1 MTSLRRV
8 EANADVDPGAPG
20 GKALSRLDLRPM
32 GASAV
37 EDSRIRAL
45 AHRGA
50 VPDQAIRDGARDIL
64 TTIQQDG
71 SAALI
76 DYNRRF
82 GGGSADGRIVIRA
95 DELTRAAADLEPN
108 IRTAIDAAIA
118 NVSRFAVSQ
127 RPSDTTTSIIPGVDI
142 ERRWVPVARAG
153 AYVPG
158 GGAAYPSSLIMTV
171 VPAQIAGVASIVVA
185 TPAASDGTVDAV
197 LLGTAGVL
205 GVDALI
211 VAGGAQAIGAL
222 AFGLADL
229 DIEPVDLIVGPGNAW
244 VTAAKLELAGRV
256 AIDLPAGPSEGMV
269 IATPPADP
277 DRVAADLLT
286 QAEHGPDSPAL
297 LITTDVAFADA
308 VERAVWTRVAA
319 APRAAVL
326 HEALTHHGRILL
338 VADIETAV
346 AIANA
351 YAPEHLSIDVPD
363 LEEAVG
369 AIRNAGSVFVG
380 PWAPESAGDYG
391 TGANHVLPTGGLA
404 RGCGPLAVET
414 YGKFMQVQRISRE
427 GLAALR
433 PTIGTLATAEGLF
446 AHREAVEMRFAPE
459 VAEVAVT
466 EANAARTPTASGVTR
481 R

>member
-1 MTSLRRV
+1 MTSLRGV
-8 EANADVDPGAPG
+8 GAPVAGDPGDPAIT
-20 GKALSRLDLRPM
+20 RLDLRAM
-32 GASAV
+32 GANAV
-37 EDSRIRAL
+37 DDPRIQVL
-45 AHRGA
+45 ARRGA
-50 VPDQAIRDGARDIL
+50 VPDPATRAGVRDMLA
-64 TTIQQDG
+64 TIEQDG
-71 SAALI
+71 SAAVI
-76 DYNRRF
+76 DNNRRF
-82 GGGSADGRIVIRA
+82 GGGSADGRLVVRGDDLA
-95 DELTRAAADLEPN
+95 KAAANLDPTVRE
-108 IRTAIDAAIA
+108 AIDAAIV
-118 NVSRFAVSQ
+118 NVRRFAMTQ
-127 RPSDTTTSIIPGVDI
+127 RPNDTTTSIIPGVDI
-142 ERRWVPVARAG
+142 ERRWIPVARVG

-171 VPAQIAGVASIVVA
+171 VPAQVAGVGSIVIA

-222 AFGLADL
+222 AFGLTDL
-229 DIEPVDLIVGPGNAW
+229 DVEPVDLIVGPGNAW

-269 IATPPADP
+269 IATPPAEP

-297 LITTDVAFADA
+297 LITTDAAFADS
-308 VERAVWTRVAA
+308 VERAVWNRVGG

-326 HEALTHHGRILL
+326 QQALTRHGRIIL
-338 VADIETAV
+338 VADVPTAV

-351 YAPEHLSIDVPD
+351 YAPEHLSVDVPH
-363 LEEAVG
+363 LEAVVG

-380 PWAPESAGDYG
+380 PWAPESAGDYA
-391 TGANHVLPTGGLA
+391 TGGNHVLPTGGLA

-414 YGKFMQVQRISRE
+414 YGKFMQIQRISRE

-433 PTIGTLATAEGLF
+433 PTIGALATAEGLI
-446 AHREAVEMRFAPE
+446 AHREAVEMRFSSEPS
-459 VAEVAVT
+459 T
-466 EANAARTPTASGVTR
+466 DTSTPSGAIR